1 MFILD
6 NRSID
11 LIKMATQEENMLMG
25 TLAVIN
31 IESGKKQEMRS
42 REKQTHM
49 ETSGR
54 WTEADR
60 LSAKFLA

>member
-1 MFILD
+1 MD

-42 REKQTHM
+42 KVKQTCM

-60 LSAKFLA
+60 LPAKFLA